1 MKELQNKSED
11 KIEIV
16 KQQQKKQT
24 LLLQK
29 RIIPHENHIL
39 FEFDCKKWELRLAKY
54 EPLRTEITWNEAVEI
69 NKKKII
75 DKVDIFNPNPKVK
88 SKVIQESNCLYI
100 SALNRKN
107 AIKHLKEDYGIIIT

>member
-1 MKELQNKSED
+1 MRELQRNNKD

-24 LLLQK
+24 IVLQK

-39 FEFDCKKWELRLAKY
+39 FEFDLKSQELRLAKY
-54 EPLRTEITWNEAVEI
+54 EPLRKEIHWIEAVEI
-69 NKKKII
+69 HQKKII

-88 SKVIQESNCLYI
+88 SKVIQEPNCIYI
-100 SALNRKN
+100 SALNFKN
-107 AIKHLKEDYGIIIT
+107 AKKHLKEDYGIII